1 MIVAERLGLSPT
13 EIRFLEKRSRN
24 PFEEALMHCRNHQ
37 YLTVGELYDVLV
49 ESGYPAYA
57 DFL

>member
-1 MIVAERLGLSPT
+1 MIVADRLGLSSA

-24 PFEEALMHCRNHQ
+24 PFEEALVHCQNRQ
-37 YLTVGELYDVLV
+37 YQTVGELYDVLV
-49 ESGYPAYA
+49 ECGYPAYA

>member
-1 MIVAERLGLSPT
+1 MMVAERLGLSLK
-13 EIRFLEKRSRN
+13 EIRLLEKRSRN
-24 PFEEALMHCRNHQ
+24 PFEDALVHCRNHQ

-49 ESGYPAYA
+49 DCGYPAYA

>member
-1 MIVAERLGLSPT
+1 MIVAERLGLSPA

-49 ESGYPAYA
+49 ECGYPACA

>member
-1 MIVAERLGLSPT
+1 MIVAERLGLSPA
-13 EIRFLEKRSRN
+13 EIRFLKKRSRN
-24 PFEEALMHCRNHQ
+24 PFEEALMHCQNHQ